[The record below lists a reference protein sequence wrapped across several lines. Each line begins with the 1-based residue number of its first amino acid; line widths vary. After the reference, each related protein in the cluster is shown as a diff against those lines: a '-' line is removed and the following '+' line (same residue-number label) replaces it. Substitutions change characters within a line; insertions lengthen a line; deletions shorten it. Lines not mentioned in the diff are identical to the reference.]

1 MAVKVTSKADLAAL
15 ELSETRIVL
24 LYSTRQ
30 EGSDIMKWAA
40 EAGLTGDSFVW
51 VATQSVIGEIKE
63 ALPELPAG
71 MLGKLTPFITWKNA
85 NKVGEREEAGNS
97 PDFFYCWAKSVS
109 FPVLILLD
117 FGTSIPSLLLFP
129 PLIVLSKDTC

>member
-1 MAVKVTSKADLAAL
+1 MTSKEDLAAL
-15 ELSETRIVL
+15 ELSDSRIVL

-40 EAGLTGDSFVW
+40 GAGLTGNSFVW

-71 MLGKLTPFITWKNA
+71 MLGKSLICSTLLGMALCVIA
-85 NKVGEREEAGNS
+85 QYV
-97 PDFFYCWAKSVS
+97 PDFQY
-109 FPVLILLD
+109 
-117 FGTSIPSLLLFP
+117 TY
-129 PLIVLSKDTC
+129 